1 MKAKKL
7 WCAERVQRLMMSIF
21 LLLIL
26 ALLSKGYYLIGLGLI
41 AFMSIMLFIH
51 FATDFCPSTVLLNK
65 IFGSCYCECQKEENE
80 DQLQG

>member
-7 WCAERVQRLMMSIF
+7 WCAERVQRLMMSMF

-26 ALLSKGYYLIGLGLI
+26 ILLAKGIWTIGLGLL

-51 FATDFCPSTVLLNK
+51 FAFDFCPSTVVLQK
-65 IFGSCYCECQKEENE
+65 IFGSCYCECKDEENE
-80 DQLQG
+80 N